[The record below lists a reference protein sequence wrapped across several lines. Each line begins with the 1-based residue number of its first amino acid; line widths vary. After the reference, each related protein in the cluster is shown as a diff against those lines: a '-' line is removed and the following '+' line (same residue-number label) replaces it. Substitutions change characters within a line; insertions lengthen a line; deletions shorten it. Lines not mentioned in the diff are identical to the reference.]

1 MTEKDGDVALSHS
14 SQFFTV
20 LSKFERTI
28 CALLRLI

>member
-14 SQFFTV
+14 LQFFAV